1 MSSYLISLI
10 VVISF
15 ISHHVVYYV
24 TMVTRLFSQKE
35 MDYLNSQ
42 RLARIATVAA
52 PTSSEEAG
60 SVQPDVVPVGYD
72 FDGDCFY
79 VGGMNL
85 LKSTKYKNV
94 LQNNKVAIVI
104 DDLKSVDPWDP
115 RGMKIYG
122 TADIVIRQGGY
133 MDRTG
138 HSNPQYIRISPKKKW
153 SWGIDE
159 PIFVEGRFNV
169 KRAEES

>member
-1 MSSYLISLI
+1 MANTI
-10 VVISF
+10 
-15 ISHHVVYYV
+15 
-24 TMVTRLFSQKE
+24 FSQKE
-35 MDYLNSQ
+35 IEYIKSQ
-42 RLARIATVAA
+42 RLARIATAA
-52 PTSSEEAG
+52 PAASSKQEEQEGDGTSI
-60 SVQPDVVPVGYD
+60 QPDVVPVGFD
-72 FDGDCFY
+72 FDGDFFY
-79 VGGMNL
+79 ISGMNL

-94 LQNNKVAIVI
+94 LRNNKVAIVI
-104 DDLKSVDPWDP
+104 DDLKSIDPWDP

-122 TADIVIRQGGY
+122 TADIVTRQGGY
-133 MDRTG
+133 MESTG